1 MLLFK
6 RVVDLQAHLQTLR
19 QSNKTIGFVP
29 TMGALHDGH
38 LQLIRQ
44 SQEAGNDITVCSIF
58 VNPRQFDDKKDLE
71 LYPRPIEQDIEKLTS
86 IHCDILFLPSVDEI
100 YPNEWQTPDFDFG
113 ELDKTMEGAQR
124 PGHFK
129 GMAQVV
135 HRLLW
140 IVQPNRLYMG
150 QKDFQQVAIVKN
162 MLQQLDW
169 SHIELVRA
177 PIVREADGLAMSSRN
192 VRLSPAGR
200 AKAKYISQ
208 TLREAAER
216 VASLS
221 PAQLKA
227 WATAYLHD
235 HQLEN
240 IDYFEIINSDT
251 LQTIETWDAAPS
263 VAACTVVRVDG
274 VRLLD
279 NIILK

>member
-6 RVVDLQAHLQTLR
+6 RVADLQAHLQTLR

-221 PAQLKA
+221 PVQLKA

-235 HQLEN
+235 HQLES

-251 LQTIETWDAAPS
+251 LQTVETWDAAPS

>member
-6 RVVDLQAHLQTLR
+6 RVADLQAHLQTLR

-86 IHCDILFLPSVDEI
+86 IHCDILFLPTVDEI

-235 HQLEN
+235 HQLES

-251 LQTIETWDAAPS
+251 LQTVETWDAAPS

>member
-6 RVVDLQAHLQTLR
+6 RVADLQAHLQTLR
-19 QSNKTIGFVP
+19 QSNKTVGFVP

-44 SQEAGNDITVCSIF
+44 SQQAGNDITVCSIF

-71 LYPRPIEQDIEKLTS
+71 LYPRPIEQDIEKLAS
-86 IHCDILFLPSVDEI
+86 IHCDILFLPSVEEI
-100 YPNEWQTPDFDFG
+100 YPNDWHTPDFDFG
-113 ELDKTMEGAQR
+113 DLDKTMEGAKR

-162 MLQQLDW
+162 MLRQLDW

-192 VRLSPAGR
+192 VRLSPEGR
-200 AKAKYISQ
+200 AKAKFISQ
-208 TLREAAER
+208 SLLGALER
-216 VASLS
+216 VAQFS
-221 PAQLKA
+221 PAKLQT
-227 WATAYLHD
+227 WATAFLHEHD
-235 HQLEN
+235 LES

-251 LQTIETWDAAPS
+251 LQSVETWDEAES